1 MIEIAEIAKE
11 AVSTITPFLVAG
23 GKELIKDTASDLWTS
38 MKGVFKKKDE
48 EKLLEDLEK
57 SPTDIAT
64 IAKVEYV
71 LESELKNNK
80 EFTEQLLKIISA
92 VKKTEEYS
100 NYVSQV
106 GNDNISVQGKILNSK
121 INIKK

>member
-11 AVSTITPFLVAG
+11 AVNTITPFLAAG
-23 GKELIKDTASDLWTS
+23 GTELIKDAASDLWAS
-38 MKGVFKKKDE
+38 LKGVFKKKDE

-64 IAKVEYV
+64 KAKVEYV

-80 EFTEQLLKIISA
+80 EFAEQLLKIISA
-92 VKKTEEYS
+92 VKKTEEYL

-106 GNDNISVQGKILNSK
+106 GNDNISVQGKISNSK

>member
-1 MIEIAEIAKE
+1 MIDIAEIAKE
-11 AVSTITPFLVAG
+11 AVNTITPFLAAG
-23 GKELIKDTASDLWTS
+23 GTELIKDAASDLWAS

-64 IAKVEYV
+64 KAKVEYV

-80 EFTEQLLKIISA
+80 EFAEQLLKIISA
-92 VKKTEEYS
+92 VKETEEYS

-106 GNDNISVQGKILNSK
+106 GNDNISIQGKISNSK

>member
-1 MIEIAEIAKE
+1 MIELAGIAKE
-11 AVSTITPFLVAG
+11 AVNTITPFLAAG
-23 GKELIKDTASDLWTS
+23 GTELIKDAASDLWAS
-38 MKGVFKKKDE
+38 MKGVFKKKNE

-64 IAKVEYV
+64 KAKVEYV

-80 EFTEQLLKIISA
+80 ELAEQLLEIVSA
-92 VKKTEEYS
+92 VKKTEEYL

-106 GNDNISVQGKILNSK
+106 GNDNISVQGKISNSK

>member
-11 AVSTITPFLVAG
+11 AVNTITPFLAAG
-23 GKELIKDTASDLWTS
+23 GTELIKDAASDLWTS

-64 IAKVEYV
+64 KAKVEYV

-80 EFTEQLLKIISA
+80 EFAEQLLKIISA

-106 GNDNISVQGKILNSK
+106 GNDNISVQGKISNSK